1 MGELAFLLL
10 GAALGGLF
18 ATGIQRR
25 WNPVRWLARAA
36 AAARASVRS
45 RPAPVSD
52 LEAEAAG
59 TPEPAPE
66 QRGAEPEAALAPPE
80 SPGAELEAAVA
91 APESPGAEP
100 DHRAAAPAAPP
111 AAADVA
117 VTPRRETRSGAKAW
131 RERRRHAR
139 LPLDE
144 PILITPFAGRET
156 MAEGID
162 VSLTGIRLRAVG
174 SALRAG
180 DLLHVTF
187 NVGGDTV
194 EAVARVRRTQQADRV
209 TIELSAEF
217 ARIDPWAARLLEE
230 ALKAQS

>member
-66 QRGAEPEAALAPPE
+66 QRGAEPEAA
-80 SPGAELEAAVA
+80 VA

-111 AAADVA
+111 AEADVA

-209 TIELSAEF
+209 TIEVSAEF

>member
-66 QRGAEPEAALAPPE
+66 QRGAEPEAA
-80 SPGAELEAAVA
+80 VA

-111 AAADVA
+111 AEADVA